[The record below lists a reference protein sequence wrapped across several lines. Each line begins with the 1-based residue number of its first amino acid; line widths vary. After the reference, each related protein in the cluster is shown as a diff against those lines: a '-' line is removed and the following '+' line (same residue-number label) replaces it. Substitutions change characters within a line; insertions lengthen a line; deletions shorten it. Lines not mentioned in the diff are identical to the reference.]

1 MTLHQSLTAILL
13 ATTVFVSWRWEVA
26 KHDLAAF
33 KSAAL
38 VQEQANRAK
47 TRLYAERAERLTHER
62 QKLQVVHARIT
73 GSLRDDADSL
83 REQIAGYA
91 GQAGGDSCAASVDR
105 ATTLGELLA
114 DSVQLQAELAGA
126 AESHLADARTLQE
139 WANGLACR

>member
-13 ATTVFVSWRWEVA
+13 ATTVFFSWRWEVA

-38 VQEQANRAK
+38 AQEQANRAK
-47 TRLYAERAERLTHER
+47 TRLYAEKAERLTNDR
-62 QKLQVVHARIT
+62 KAIQIVHARVADA
-73 GSLRDDADSL
+73 LRSDADGL

-91 GQAGGDSCAASVDR
+91 SQAGGDTCAASIDR

-126 AESHLADARTLQE
+126 AENHLADARTMQE
-139 WANGLACR
+139 WASGLSCR